1 MTVEITAPVDIS
13 ALPDE
18 VKNRIIMA
26 AIPVAFAISN
36 CLVGAF
42 DELFDGD
49 PDSLKA
55 LNAELDAFHKQI
67 DALFKDAPT
76 IAVRS
81 IDETY
86 H

>member
-36 CLVGAF
+36 CFVGVF
-42 DELFDGD
+42 EDFFDGD
-49 PDSLKA
+49 PDSLNA
-55 LNAELDAFHKQI
+55 LNAELDALYEQI
-67 DALFKDAPT
+67 NALFKDVPT

>member
-13 ALPDE
+13 ALPEE

-26 AIPVAFAISN
+26 AIPVVFAAGDGFIG
-36 CLVGAF
+36 VFEEA
-42 DELFDGD
+42 FDGD
-49 PDSLKA
+49 TDTLRV
-55 LNAELDAFHKQI
+55 LNAELDALCEQI
-67 DALFKDAPT
+67 NALFKDAPT